1 MSEMTDDELAADD
14 RVEASY
20 AVPDALRALSEAA
33 TPGEW
38 TREEEWRVTATGGA
52 FYIPSAGPN
61 RRRWMTSVASDS
73 PHADAALIVAAV
85 NDLRARLE
93 GADTEYHEHVAGDK
107 HSHAF
112 NGPHS
117 HGGVSALRFPRADT
131 GGGIDVERLDAALG
145 SLDESNITYEHG
157 YSASGEPRDPDLFVE
172 YEALRRAVARLR
184 RG

>member
-93 GADTEYHEHVAGDK
+93 GADTEPRPSDVPLE
-107 HSHAF
+107 
-112 NGPHS
+112 GP
-117 HGGVSALRFPRADT
+117 VPTAIQNVWNERADT
-131 GGGIDVERLDAALG
+131 GGGIVDVERLDAALG